1 MSSSVM
7 SSVSWAVVG
16 IMNPTAPAPDPEPA
30 EEGFSPWPFIL
41 LTAIVTSHPTSAS

>member
-1 MSSSVM
+1 M

-16 IMNPTAPAPDPEPA
+16 IMNPTAPALDPEPA
-30 EEGFSPWPFIL
+30 EEGFSPWLFIL